1 MRGVESRTPTK
12 RQLRVARWAAA
23 LIFVTVLLGA
33 MVCATDSSSSCPAWP
48 ACYPDKV
55 APGLR
60 VGWLENPVIEFVHR
74 AISFAALVLLG
85 WSGVLG
91 RRHPD
96 PRIRVLPWAALA
108 CAVGSAVFGMMIILF
123 TLPLVLGLLDLAFA
137 IVALLLSVITA
148 AALRPRP
155 TMPGAGRIRALAGSG
170 FGVLL
175 VLHLMGS
182 VIAGVTDDGT
192 GSFTRCLSWPL
203 WALVEVDGAA
213 APQAARMALAGV
225 AAVLIL
231 LLGWRLW
238 RSGER
243 PLAAVLVGAL
253 AVEQGLGVAILAAGI
268 SAGQTNG
275 IQATVAV
282 LYSAFA
288 VVVLGAI
295 SLAVARSLPPAELP
309 T

>member
-1 MRGVESRTPTK
+1 MESRTPTK
-12 RQLRVARWAAA
+12 RQQRVARWAAA

-60 VGWLENPVIEFVHR
+60 TGWLENPVIEFVHR
-74 AISFAALVLLG
+74 AISFAALVLLA

-91 RRHPD
+91 RRHAD
-96 PRIRVLPWAALA
+96 ARVRVLPWLALA

-123 TLPLVLGLLDLAFA
+123 TLPLALGLLDLAFA
-137 IVALLLSVITA
+137 VVALLLSVVTA

-155 TMPGAGRIRALAGSG
+155 ALPGARGTRSLAGVA

-175 VLHLMGS
+175 VMHLTGS
-182 VIAGVTDDGT
+182 AIAGVTDDGT

-203 WALVEVDGAA
+203 WAIVEVDGAA
-213 APQAARMALAGV
+213 GPQAARMVLAGV
-225 AAVLIL
+225 AALLVLAV
-231 LLGWRLW
+231 GWRLW
-238 RSGER
+238 RAGER
-243 PLAAVLVGAL
+243 ALAAVLVGSLAIEQAL
-253 AVEQGLGVAILAAGI
+253 GIAIVAAGI
-268 SAGQTNG
+268 TAGQTNG

-282 LYSAFA
+282 SYSAFA
-288 VVVLGAI
+288 VVILGAI
-295 SLAVARSLPPAELP
+295 SLAVARSLPPARRP
-309 T
+309 A